1 MITNNLETR
10 NGLRNTNSVTEK
22 RNNLR
27 DMSGSHRDI
36 AGPHRDIAWPHRDR
50 LGPLRD
56 RSGHGTGTS
65 CCYVLQAVKFREKL
79 SPVLSSSKLVLQE
92 AGRTCKVSCEPGR

>member
-1 MITNNLETR
+1 METR
-10 NGLRNTNSVTEK
+10 NGLLRNANSVTEK

-36 AGPHRDIAWPHRDR
+36 AGPRRNR

-56 RSGHGTGTS
+56 RSGHSTGTS